1 MPRKKFKVSADAN
14 LGEIVRRYPE
24 AARIMVQYGLFC
36 VGCFAS
42 AFETIAEGARAHGLS
57 KEELRDMINKI
68 NEVIKDEHGN
78 S

>member
-1 MPRKKFKVSADAN
+1 MPREKFKVNAAAN

-24 AARIMVQYGLFC
+24 AGRIMIQYGLFC
-36 VGCFAS
+36 AGCFAS

-57 KEELRDMINKI
+57 KEELGEMIKKI